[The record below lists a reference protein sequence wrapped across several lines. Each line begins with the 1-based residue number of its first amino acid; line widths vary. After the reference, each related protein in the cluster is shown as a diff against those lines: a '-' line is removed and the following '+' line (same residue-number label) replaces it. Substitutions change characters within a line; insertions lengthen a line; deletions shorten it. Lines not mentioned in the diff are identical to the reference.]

1 MQGITIEL
9 DAEGVQ
15 NGTMNRA
22 EDKQTMIAVGKY
34 LSEGLYVKY
43 RQGLAI
49 STARQIEV
57 EYRISRLFLIRTQ
70 LIKHSE
76 STMQGESTR
85 STDEYNVD
93 LKLRWEF

>member
-1 MQGITIEL
+1 M
-9 DAEGVQ
+9 V
-15 NGTMNRA
+15 
-22 EDKQTMIAVGKY
+22 AVGKY

-43 RQGLAI
+43 KQGLAI
-49 STARQIEV
+49 STVRQIEV

-70 LIKHSE
+70 MIKYSDAA
-76 STMQGESTR
+76 MQGESSR